1 MYAYYNTI
9 NVMDHTFPDGSRWNM
24 PSKLQR
30 KLVDSYLDRRLRY
43 LIDKGNFME
52 AEAIKEEFEE
62 HEPAA

>member
-1 MYAYYNTI
+1 
-9 NVMDHTFPDGSRWNM
+9 MDHTFADGSRWNM

-52 AEAIKEEFEE
+52 AEAIKEEFEDYE
-62 HEPAA
+62 TNP